1 MQKYLE
7 IGGLVETDLS
17 PEEWTDA
24 FIEWIESRGEYFGGS
39 IGHSKESE
47 VDD

>member
-7 IGGLVETDLS
+7 IDGLVETDLS

-24 FIEWIESRGEYFGGS
+24 FIEWIEGRDEYFGGS
-39 IGHSKESE
+39 IGHLKESE